1 MLLRG
6 KKVIKDDPKDHF
18 TKIPNSLLKAKNLTA
33 MDFRVICYLYSVSA
47 KWTLAYT
54 RMAKDFGCDK
64 KTIISSWKR
73 LIGKGII
80 IDTDKHYQIDLSK
93 LEFDKTKPSKK
104 INESSV
110 NDSGSPINNHVNPP
124 ESNGGEIQPSEESTD
139 EKIIHPISEN
149 IPPDLVE
156 NFPDIG
162 GENPSNE
169 KDLYKDLE
177 KYFDNNIVDYT
188 ILSGNSLYFALNIYL
203 PKFKE
208 LNCLGEY
215 LISIYEDEF
224 PNSRSFNKLTK
235 GIFIFE
241 SIYMYYTIN
250 VELPTYD
257 DIDYLRK
264 AFKKS
269 YNSFPN
275 PLIGNTSS
283 TTDRSLNGIPDQ
295 DLLSINQIE
304 INTHSINQNTEQ
316 EFIPLEIN
324 EFINQIY
331 TPNITSIEKFRDYL
345 VKALRQLLFEI
356 RYFDLDNSIRDSVFQ
371 KALQRFYNEYHSLPQ
386 LGDMF
391 SFTAFRFEF
400 GEEINLHLNKNIEV

>member
-1 MLLRG
+1 
-6 KKVIKDDPKDHF
+6 
-18 TKIPNSLLKAKNLTA
+18 
-33 MDFRVICYLYSVSA
+33 
-47 KWTLAYT
+47 
-54 RMAKDFGCDK
+54 
-64 KTIISSWKR
+64 
-73 LIGKGII
+73 
-80 IDTDKHYQIDLSK
+80 
-93 LEFDKTKPSKK
+93 
-104 INESSV
+104 
-110 NDSGSPINNHVNPP
+110 
-124 ESNGGEIQPSEESTD
+124 
-139 EKIIHPISEN
+139 
-149 IPPDLVE
+149 
-156 NFPDIG
+156 
-162 GENPSNE
+162 
-169 KDLYKDLE
+169 
-177 KYFDNNIVDYT
+177 
-188 ILSGNSLYFALNIYL
+188 
-203 PKFKE
+203 
-208 LNCLGEY
+208 
-215 LISIYEDEF
+215 
-224 PNSRSFNKLTK
+224 
-235 GIFIFE
+235 
-241 SIYMYYTIN
+241 MYYTIN